1 LFWKR
6 LREEMSFEYE
16 EIDIDTPR
24 GSELA
29 KSHNLTSVPTTLIN
43 GRAYFVGTP
52 EKNRAIT
59 ILKSF
64 E

>member
-1 LFWKR
+1 
-6 LREEMSFEYE
+6 MSFEYA

-24 GSELA
+24 GGELA

-52 EKNRAIT
+52 EKNRVIT

>member
-1 LFWKR
+1 M
-6 LREEMSFEYE
+6 EEVSFEYE

-24 GSELA
+24 GRKIA
-29 KSHNLTSVPTTLIN
+29 KSQNLTSVPTTLIN

-52 EKNRAIT
+52 EKERAIT
-59 ILKSF
+59 ILKSL